1 VNLKQGLFR
10 LWVVVALLWVSAWIY
25 YVWTDCFYPVRG
37 LGKLVCFSTGHY
49 GVPLHTNK
57 LPPSNETPMK

>member
-10 LWVVVALLWVSAWIY
+10 LWVGVAVLWVSAWIY
-25 YVWTDCFYPVRG
+25 YLWTDCFPPEG

-49 GVPLHTNK
+49 GVPPRTNRF
-57 LPPSNETPMK
+57 PPSNETPVK